1 MPGLIGI
8 GVGPGDVELLTV
20 KAVKAIQNADIIMCP
35 ASKETRPSIA
45 LSVVSSI
52 IDKSKNQEIIKLIFP
67 MTKDKDILEESWKR
81 NAKIMAE
88 TVLKGK
94 NVVYLTVGDPYL
106 YSTWI
111 YMHRDLKEKYPDM
124 NISVVPGIV
133 SIFSFASKVGVSVA
147 EGAEKVAIIPSCY
160 DLSSVKEIA
169 RHSESMIFLKDGR
182 YFDQVIEVL
191 KESGFPDDSLF
202 AIGQDLGTE
211 NEIIRTMTWGEVN
224 DESLIDKSKNQ
235 EIVKLIFPMTKD
247 KDILEAHW
255 KENSKIMAEKVLSG
269 NNVVY
274 LTVGDPYLY
283 STWIYMHREIRQ
295 NHPEMKITVIPGIVS
310 MFTFA
315 SKVGVSIAEGAEKV
329 AIIPSCYDLSSVK
342 EIAKNSEVLVFLK
355 DGRYFDQVIEL
366 LKESGFPD
374 NSIFA
379 IGQDL
384 GTENEIIRKLTL
396 GEVNDDTLTTK
407 YFSIL
412 VVKRV

>member
-35 ASKETRPSIA
+35 ASSEDRPSIA
-45 LSVVSSI
+45 FSVVSPI
-52 IDKSKNQEIIKLIFP
+52 IDKSKNQKIVKLIFP
-67 MTKDKDILEESWKR
+67 MTKNKDVLEATWKK

-88 TVLKGK
+88 TVLTGK
-94 NVVYLTVGDPYL
+94 NVVYLTIGDPYL

-111 YMHRDLKEKYPDM
+111 YMHKDLKENYPDM
-124 NISVVPGIV
+124 
-133 SIFSFASKVGVSVA
+133 
-147 EGAEKVAIIPSCY
+147 
-160 DLSSVKEIA
+160 
-169 RHSESMIFLKDGR
+169 
-182 YFDQVIEVL
+182 
-191 KESGFPDDSLF
+191 
-202 AIGQDLGTE
+202 
-211 NEIIRTMTWGEVN
+211 
-224 DESLIDKSKNQ
+224 
-235 EIVKLIFPMTKD
+235 
-247 KDILEAHW
+247 DI
-255 KENSKIMAEKVLSG
+255 N
-269 NNVVY
+269 
-274 LTVGDPYLY
+274 
-283 STWIYMHREIRQ
+283 
-295 NHPEMKITVIPGIVS
+295 VIPGLVS

-342 EIAKNSEVLVFLK
+342 EIAKNSESMIFLK
-355 DGRYFDQVIEL
+355 DGRYFDKVIEV

-384 GTENEIIRKLTL
+384 GTKNEIIRKMTL